1 MSELLNLP
9 VTIFLIIL
17 CIGIIII
24 ISFITKHK
32 ANNLTIHK
40 ICNITIILF
49 FLILFILLAVI
60 FYDISYKE
68 VFKRLILPD

>member
-1 MSELLNLP
+1 MPELLNLP

-17 CIGIIII
+17 CIGIII